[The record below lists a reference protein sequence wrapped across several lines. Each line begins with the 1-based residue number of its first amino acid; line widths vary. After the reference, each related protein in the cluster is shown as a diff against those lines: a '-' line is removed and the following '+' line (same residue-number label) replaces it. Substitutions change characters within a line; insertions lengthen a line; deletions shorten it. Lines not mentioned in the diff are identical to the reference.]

1 MIATTMIDAVGVV
14 VPAHDEEALIGECLR
29 SVRTALRRLDGQCR
43 TAVTVVLDRC
53 TDRTP
58 SRVAAELA
66 GWPGARSL
74 PVRHRPAGAG
84 VGYLR
89 DLGVR
94 DIVRRLCPA
103 PPKRIWL
110 LSTDADTTVPAHW
123 VTEHLRHARAG
134 AHGVAGLAEL
144 SGEPGLSA
152 EALERYRA
160 ILDDGMDGDT
170 HQHVYAA
177 NLGLRADV
185 YHRCGG
191 FPPDGPGEEH
201 RLWKA
206 MATSGRRLHRPTQ
219 PRVRTSA
226 RLRGR
231 AEGGLAD
238 LLRGITRK

>member
-1 MIATTMIDAVGVV
+1 MIATVIDAVGVV
-14 VPAHDEEALIGECLR
+14 LPAHDEEDLIRESLR
-29 SVRTALRRLDGQCR
+29 GVRAALRGLDGQCR

-66 GWPGARSL
+66 GWAGAQVL
-74 PVRHRPAGAG
+74 PVHHRPAGTG

-94 DIVRRLCPA
+94 DIVRRLSPVA
-103 PPKRIWL
+103 PERIWL
-110 LSTDADTTVPAHW
+110 LSTDADTTVPESW
-123 VTEHLRHARAG
+123 VAEHLRHARAG

-152 EALERYRA
+152 EALEHYRT
-160 ILDDGMDGDT
+160 ILDDGMNGDT

-191 FPPDGPGEEH
+191 FPLEGPGEEH
-201 RLWKA
+201 RLWQT
-206 MATSGRRLHRPTQ
+206 MSTGGHRLHRPTQ

-238 LLRGITRK
+238 LLRGITERR